1 MFGTAFALFSDDG
14 EGETYTCFIYLFM
27 CGGCLV
33 GGKRVNDAKII
44 ETCIA
49 DFLLPV

>member
-1 MFGTAFALFSDDG
+1 MRHQSSVVLPAVGAEVCRVGA
-14 EGETYTCFIYLFM
+14 M
-27 CGGCLV
+27 V
-33 GGKRVNDAKII
+33 GGKSENDAKII